1 MTYKIIKI
9 FLFSQLLFFYNSYG
23 QTVFYSDSSSVS
35 AIQSKFEVFSGE
47 KYHYLYTF
55 KDKKPTLKIY
65 DHKLRNKQE
74 VILDFLE
81 GNLLHSHFI
90 FKQKHIYAFWLVEQ
104 NKVFSLRL
112 AILNEEGLMES
123 YKSYDINDFSLAD
136 WRNTSLQIAESS
148 DQRYL
153 GYALSNFR
161 KEEVVFLKFDV
172 ENSLLSFMRDALP
185 TTQGRK
191 RTKESLAF
199 SKEAMYWFQ
208 IPYESS
214 WTTSQDVISIYK
226 WDHLQTEILIDS
238 FKNPSGFIGDQKIF
252 YDSELDEMAVVSL
265 IGEKKGKSVD
275 KIKIQYFNESHT
287 SKNKEVEIAEY
298 IIKSIRSQHKKH
310 DLYDLK
316 IKNITQTQDQ
326 GFFVGL
332 QVEYILQK
340 NYASS
345 NMMGFSISNI
355 TQRQVREFYY
365 GEYIG
370 IQTHPVDSLNW
381 QNIIRKS
388 QLTQD
393 DYGIFSS
400 LALLNSGHQMVVFFN
415 DLHLKRNQIQ
425 IGVLQANGEVIY
437 GQIPRSKRRPLYYA
451 VPELVEVVSPTILL
465 IPVVYETDHMG
476 LMRVQFSD

>member
-1 MTYKIIKI
+1 MIYRI
-9 FLFSQLLFFYNSYG
+9 FTILLISHWLLAFNSFG

-35 AIQSKFEVFSGE
+35 SIQSKFEVFSGE

-74 VILDFLE
+74 VVLDFLE
-81 GNLLHSHFI
+81 GNLLHSQFI

-104 NKVFSLRL
+104 QRSFSLRL
-112 AILNEEGLMES
+112 AILNEDGLLES

-136 WRNTSLQIAESS
+136 WRNSSLQIAESL

-153 GYALSNFR
+153 GYALANYR
-161 KEEVVFLKFDV
+161 KEEVVFLKFDLESSQLGYLISQLTEV
-172 ENSLLSFMRDALP
+172 KNRRRDQETLI
-185 TTQGRK
+185 
-191 RTKESLAF
+191 F
-199 SKEAMYWFQ
+199 SKDAMFWFQ
-208 IPYESS
+208 IPLDTS
-214 WTTSQDVISIYK
+214 WNVIEDAVNIYK
-226 WDHLQTEILIDS
+226 WQHDYPEIILS
-238 FKNPSGFIGDQKIF
+238 QFNNPTGFIGDQKIF
-252 YDSELDEMAVVSL
+252 YDLDADELAMVSL
-265 IGEKKGKSVD
+265 LGSKKGKPIEKV
-275 KIKIQYFNESHT
+275 KIQYLNPAQA
-287 SKNKEVEIAEY
+287 SKNQEINVEDY
-298 IIKSIRSQHKKH
+298 IIKSIRSQHKKP
-310 DLYDLK
+310 DLYDFK
-316 IKNITQTQDQ
+316 IQNISKTQDD

-332 QVEYILQK
+332 QVEYILHK

-400 LALLNSGHQMVVFFN
+400 LALLNSGNQMVVFFN

-451 VPELVEVVSPTILL
+451 VPELVEVVSPTTLL